1 MNAFQAYR
9 EAEVASDN
17 PVHLVVLL
25 YDQLL
30 RDLQLALDAIAQN
43 DIPRRAHELDHALLV
58 VGQLQGTINLSGGGE
73 VAQTLD
79 HFYNVVRGNLLFAA
93 AKGSAE
99 VLEQQRKQILAV
111 REAWLEV
118 ERQQVPPPAPPSAPT
133 EQQQNSQ
140 ENAEWKA

>member
-1 MNAFQAYR
+1 MDAIQAYR
-9 EAEVASDN
+9 EAEVATDN
-17 PVHLVVLL
+17 PVRLVVLL

-30 RDLQLALDAIAQN
+30 RDLQRALDAIAQN
-43 DIPRRAHELDHALLV
+43 DIQRRTHELDHALLV
-58 VGQLQGTINLSGGGE
+58 VGQLQATINLSGGGE

-93 AKGSAE
+93 SQGSVE
-99 VLEQQRKQILAV
+99 VLEQQSRQILAV

-118 ERQQVPPPAPPSAPT
+118 ERQQVPTAAPPPDSAG
-133 EQQQNSQ
+133 QRQNSQ

>member
-1 MNAFQAYR
+1 MDAIQAYR
-9 EAEVASDN
+9 EAEVGTDN
-17 PVHLVVLL
+17 PVRLVVLL

-30 RDLQLALDAIAQN
+30 RDLQRALDAIAQN
-43 DIPRRAHELDHALLV
+43 DIPRRTRELDHAFLV

-79 HFYNVVRGNLLFAA
+79 HFYSVVRGNLLFAVST
-93 AKGSAE
+93 GSAE

-118 ERQQVPPPAPPSAPT
+118 ERQQLPPSATPPAPAEPH
-133 EQQQNSQ
+133 QNSQ
-140 ENAEWKA
+140 ENPEWKA